1 MGTIDGVRRAWPQWR
16 IEHRGDEMIGD
27 HVYVGHPLDE
37 ETQPPVWEHHQLL
50 RGLKSRVVHEDI
62 GEFERQIGL
71 QHKLREQMF
80 AEGDAPFDGRT
91 YVEIE
96 QMRAELSGA

>member
-16 IEHRGDEMIGD
+16 IEHRGDEANGYI
-27 HVYVGHPLDE
+27 YVGRPVTE
-37 ETQPPVWEHHQLL
+37 MKQPPVWEWEQLI
-50 RGLKSRVVHEDI
+50 RGLKNRVAEEDL

-71 QHKLREQMF
+71 QDRLRRQLFDQGET
-80 AEGDAPFDGRT
+80 PFDGKT

-96 QMRAELSGA
+96 RDRAELSDA